1 MRFPTL
7 PIWSAKKRSAASA
20 PKVVKDRS
28 QVRVGIPKVL
38 NIWTT
43 HQFWVGFLRNIG
55 IESEN
60 IVFSS
65 DTSEEQGREFG
76 KGRGTVDCC
85 YPVKAISGHYGELVF
100 GQKKKIDI
108 LLSPM
113 IHSLPSILHGHVVD
127 TVTCTRVMAGP
138 ENIKAGFLK
147 ERDVFGEAGI
157 VYSSPFVSLGDR
169 HMVVEQL
176 HSSLKDVFN
185 LELEETERA
194 VKAGFEALDAFT
206 DKARKA
212 SRDILTWCATNQK
225 PCILVLARP
234 YHMDIGIGH
243 EIEGDLQAHGYP
255 ILWLQYLPGDEDLMN
270 WLFEADLQGGT
281 HQESLR
287 HPGRVDVLLQQQHQR
302 NHVGS
307 ESRGALPVDHLR
319 GAAFQLRMRHG
330 PADLHADAENCGS
343 DRNTVLQVRR
353 SRFHQARRRHQ
364 DSHRDHRPLHAE
376 VREQDHAAEAGVPVA
391 ELPAGNSASVRADA
405 SVGRSRRDSGHR
417 GCSGAAILRGLVN
430 SATIFDACRYYF
442 AKRRTLKEI
451 GSPITIICTSSPRIR
466 S

>member
-7 PIWSAKKRSAASA
+7 PIWSAKKRSVAS
-20 PKVVKDRS
+20 PPRDRS

-43 HQFWVGFLRNIG
+43 HQFWVGFLKSIG

-85 YPVKAISGHYGELVF
+85 YPVKCISGHYGELVF
-100 GQKKKIDI
+100 GQKKKIHV

-113 IHSLPSILHGHVVD
+113 IHSLPSVLHGHVVD

-147 ERDVFGEAGI
+147 ERDIFGENGI
-157 VYSSPFVSLGDR
+157 TYASPFVSLGDR
-169 HMVVEQL
+169 HMVAEQL
-176 HSSLKDVFN
+176 HTSLKDAFH

-194 VKAGFEALDAFT
+194 VKAGFEALDNFT
-206 DKARKA
+206 AKARQQ
-212 SRDILTWCATNQK
+212 SRDILTWCAKNQK

-234 YHMDIGIGH
+234 YHMDTGIGH

-270 WLFEADLQGGT
+270 WLFEADLQMRRIKSPFDISDVWTSSYSSNTNEIMWGAKVAARCPWITCVVRLSSYECGMDQPTYTPTQKIVEATGTLFFKFGDLDSTKPAGGIKIRIET
-281 HQESLR
+281 IVHYLAKYSQKIM
-287 HPGRVDVLLQQQHQR
+287 QQKLEWLSP
-302 NHVGS
+302 NCPLGP
-307 ESRGALPVDHLR
+307 LPPFAQPEISPE
-319 GAAFQLRMRHG
+319 AA
-330 PADLHADAENCGS
+330 
-343 DRNTVLQVRR
+343 
-353 SRFHQARRRHQ
+353 
-364 DSHRDHRPLHAE
+364 
-376 VREQDHAAEAGVPVA
+376 REEAG
-391 ELPAGNSASVRADA
+391 
-405 SVGRSRRDSGHR
+405 
-417 GCSGAAILRGLVN
+417 
-430 SATIFDACRYYF
+430 
-442 AKRRTLKEI
+442 I
-451 GSPITIICTSSPRIR
+451 GQPLSSPA

>member
-7 PIWSAKKRSAASA
+7 PIWSAKKRSVAS
-20 PKVVKDRS
+20 PPKDRS

-43 HQFWVGFLRNIG
+43 HQFWVGFLRSIG

-85 YPVKAISGHYGELVF
+85 YPVKCMSGHYGELVF
-100 GQKKKIDI
+100 GQKNKIHI

-157 VYSSPFVSLGDR
+157 TYASPFVSLGDR
-169 HMVVEQL
+169 HMVLEQL

-194 VKAGFEALDAFT
+194 VKAGFAALDAFT
-206 DKARKA
+206 DKARQQ
-212 SRDILTWCATNQK
+212 SRDILTWCAKNQK

-234 YHMDIGIGH
+234 YHMDTGIGH

-270 WLFEADLQGGT
+270 WLFEADLQAGKIKSPFDITDVWTSSYSSNTNEIMWGAKVAARCPWITCVVRLSSYECGMDQPTYTPTQKIVEATGTLFFKFGDLDSTKPAGGIKIRIET
-281 HQESLR
+281 IVHYLSKYSQR
-287 HPGRVDVLLQQQHQR
+287 IMQQKLEWL
-302 NHVGS
+302 S
-307 ESRGALPVDHLR
+307 P
-319 GAAFQLRMRHG
+319 
-330 PADLHADAENCGS
+330 NC
-343 DRNTVLQVRR
+343 
-353 SRFHQARRRHQ
+353 
-364 DSHRDHRPLHAE
+364 PL
-376 VREQDHAAEAGVPVA
+376 G
-391 ELPAGNSASVRADA
+391 ELPPFASPDA
-405 SVGRSRRDSGHR
+405 VQEETEAPQQVSSVAS
-417 GCSGAAILRGLVN
+417 
-430 SATIFDACRYYF
+430 
-442 AKRRTLKEI
+442 
-451 GSPITIICTSSPRIR
+451 
-466 S
+466 